1 MALQEITLQNCLLRR
16 GDLITDTQLNSI
28 FNEILKGPT
37 ERIMMLLILIRVVT
51 GKWHFHKENGHG
63 HLVVRNRMLFWVS
76 QEGQTH
82 SMTIVTQL
90 VCCVHGVSWKARTA
104 AAADAL
110 TEDSESIQ
118 IVANALTQFGGL
130 QQTKTAR
137 G

>member
-1 MALQEITLQNCLLRR
+1 
-16 GDLITDTQLNSI
+16 
-28 FNEILKGPT
+28 
-37 ERIMMLLILIRVVT
+37 
-51 GKWHFHKENGHG
+51 
-63 HLVVRNRMLFWVS
+63 MLFWVS
-76 QEGQTH
+76 QEGQAH

-90 VCCVHGVSWKARTA
+90 VCCVHGVSWKARTAAAA

>member
-1 MALQEITLQNCLLRR
+1 
-16 GDLITDTQLNSI
+16 
-28 FNEILKGPT
+28 
-37 ERIMMLLILIRVVT
+37 MLL
-51 GKWHFHKENGHG
+51 
-63 HLVVRNRMLFWVS
+63 WVS

-104 AAADAL
+104 AAAADAL

-118 IVANALTQFGGL
+118 IAANALTHFGGL
-130 QQTKTAR
+130 QHTKTAR